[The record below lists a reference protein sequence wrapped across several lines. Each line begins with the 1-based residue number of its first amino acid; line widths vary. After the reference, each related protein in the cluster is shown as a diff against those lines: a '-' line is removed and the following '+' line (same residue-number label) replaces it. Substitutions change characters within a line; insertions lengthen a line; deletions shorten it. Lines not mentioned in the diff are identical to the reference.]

1 MLCFVDNFFL
11 FFELKIWFLFHWHSL
26 IVLHVFENKNVLP
39 FLSKM
44 VYLSIKVTALQQPIT
59 SVPQVATVERVK
71 LHSYM

>member
-1 MLCFVDNFFL
+1 MFCFVDNFFFMSWRFGFCFIDIL
-11 FFELKIWFLFHWHSL
+11 WLCYMF
-26 IVLHVFENKNVLP
+26 FENKNVLP